1 MFGRQPSPDDDAG
14 SAARRRLAAITAQFA
29 AADIGDGAG
38 DQGRDDGPEPEP
50 SEFAHSRR
58 PDGPEPEPGE
68 PARSRRPEGTARH
81 RVTSGPRWGQRGL
94 SLSPHHVAIVS
105 LAVVAMIALTAWLV
119 LRSLPHAQPVR
130 LSNERT
136 LPSPGAPSS
145 ASPPNAG
152 APAAPPSG
160 GAPVSTATAAS
171 SVVVDVAGKVRRPGI
186 VELPAGSRV
195 VDALHAVGGARPGVQ
210 TRSLNLARPL
220 VDGEQIVVGFD
231 GPTPAGQAQ
240 GSGVGA
246 TATSASI
253 APVNLNS
260 ATAEQLDTLPG
271 IGPVTAQ
278 AILTWRTENGPFTSV
293 DELLEVS
300 GIGDAT
306 LADIA
311 PYVYV

>member
-1 MFGRQPSPDDDAG
+1 MFGRQTSFDDDAG
-14 SAARRRLAAITAQFA
+14 SAARRRLAAIASQFA
-29 AADIGDGAG
+29 AADDGDGAG
-38 DQGRDDGPEPEP
+38 HEARDDG
-50 SEFAHSRR
+50 R
-58 PDGPEPEPGE
+58 EPGE
-68 PARSRRPEGTARH
+68 PEPTGRHDRPARH
-81 RVTSGPRWGQRGL
+81 RVTSTRGPVERGL
-94 SLSPHHVAIVS
+94 SVSPHHVAVVS
-105 LAVVAMIALTAWLV
+105 LAVLAMVALTAWLV
-119 LRSLPHAQPVR
+119 LRSVPHTQPVQ

-136 LPSPGAPSS
+136 LPSSGPPSNE
-145 ASPPNAG
+145 SPTTAG
-152 APAAPPSG
+152 ASAPPLSA
-160 GAPVSTATAAS
+160 GAPVSAATAS
-171 SVVVDVAGKVRRPGI
+171 SVVVDVAGRVRRPGI

-195 VDALHAVGGARPGVQ
+195 VDALHAVGGPRPGVR

-231 GPTPAGQAQ
+231 APAPAG
-240 GSGVGA
+240 GA
-246 TATSASI
+246 KGTGISPTSASASI

-278 AILTWRTENGPFTSV
+278 AILTWRTENGSFTSV